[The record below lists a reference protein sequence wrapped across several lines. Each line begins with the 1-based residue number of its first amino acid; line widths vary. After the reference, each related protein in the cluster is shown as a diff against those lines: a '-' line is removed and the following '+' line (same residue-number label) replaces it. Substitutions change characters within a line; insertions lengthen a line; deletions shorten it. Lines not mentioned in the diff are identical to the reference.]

1 MKIFRMSFCAVL
13 AALSTAAN
21 AATVEFS
28 ASGVFSTSSTSEIS
42 IGDSF
47 SLSLVFDDAV
57 ADDVSVAGI
66 GLYNFTPELSSAVSI
81 NGVNYSLGA
90 GAVTVLD
97 DAGASQD
104 VVNAGFGGNSQ
115 TIGTDQ
121 VVLFGVSLKGDTSVF
136 SGDGLNA
143 FGGIFSSLVFELYLD
158 GEGFP
163 GTVGTIS
170 SVSYGPVSAV
180 PLPASGTLLL
190 AGFGGLATFRRL
202 KKNRQ

>member
-1 MKIFRMSFCAVL
+1 M
-13 AALSTAAN
+13 
-21 AATVEFS
+21 
-28 ASGVFSTSSTSEIS
+28 
-42 IGDSF
+42 
-47 SLSLVFDDAV
+47 
-57 ADDVSVAGI
+57 
-66 GLYNFTPELSSAVSI
+66 
-81 NGVNYSLGA
+81 
-90 GAVTVLD
+90 
-97 DAGASQD
+97 
-104 VVNAGFGGNSQ
+104 
-115 TIGTDQ
+115 
-121 VVLFGVSLKGDTSVF
+121 LFGVSLKGDTSVF